1 MFANL
6 NIKGET
12 FRVNIPE
19 FEISLVSVESH
30 FDDILPLIKSHFQEV
45 SYYSKS
51 FPLNV
56 NKEMYLGLDKTDS
69 MRLFVV
75 KSKGKCIGYSSYY
88 LMRHPHVNILQAH
101 QDAIY
106 LSPDY
111 RKHGI
116 GKMLIQFADNLFK
129 QLGVSVVFNSVTT
142 KVDFSEMLL
151 SMGYERAE
159 QLYARKL

>member
-1 MFANL
+1 MN
-6 NIKGET
+6 T
-12 FRVNIPE
+12 PE
-19 FEISLVSVESH
+19 FQISLVSVESY
-30 FDDILPLIKSHFQEV
+30 FDEILPLIKSHFHEV
-45 SYYSKS
+45 SYYSKD
-51 FPLNV
+51 FQLNV
-56 NKEMYLGLDKTDS
+56 NKDMYLSLDKKDA
-69 MRLFVV
+69 MKLFVV

-88 LMRHPHVNILQAH
+88 LMKHPHVNILQAH

-106 LSPDY
+106 LRPDY

-129 QLGVSVVFNSVTT
+129 QLGVSVVFNTVTT

-159 QLYARKL
+159 QLYARRL

>member
-1 MFANL
+1 M
-6 NIKGET
+6 
-12 FRVNIPE
+12 NIPE

-45 SYYSKS
+45 SYYSDS

-56 NKEMYLGLDKTDS
+56 NKEMYLSLDRKEA
-69 MRLFVV
+69 MKLFVV
-75 KSKGKCIGYSSYY
+75 KSGGKCVGYSSYY
-88 LMRHPHVNILQAH
+88 LMKHPHVNILQAH

-129 QLGVSVVFNSVTT
+129 NLGVSVVFNAVTS

-151 SMGYERAE
+151 SMGYKKAE
-159 QLYARKL
+159 QLYAKRL